1 MTLNQKNIC
10 LVQRNYKEIKNMDEY
25 EIQERIQNKMER
37 DVKFKNELEDLLAKG
52 LLELAE
58 KLIRKAV
65 GVVVDLASSF
75 WEWLMNLFN

>member
-1 MTLNQKNIC
+1 M
-10 LVQRNYKEIKNMDEY
+10 NM
-25 EIQERIQNKMER
+25 
-37 DVKFKNELEDLLAKG
+37 KFKNELEDLLAKG

-75 WEWLMNLFN
+75 WEWLMNLFS